1 MDGMARQFLAFELD
15 GKLYGADIAYI
26 NNVIEKDMPV
36 TRVPGMPDY
45 LEGVINLRG
54 EIIPVIDLRK
64 RLGMHGA
71 GYTDDTRIVIIEKD
85 ENVVGLKVDRINEV
99 LNLDDDHIDMAAEQE
114 GEDKPME
121 MLYGIGRFAG
131 EVIALI
137 DIDKIIEK

>member
-1 MDGMARQFLAFELD
+1 M
-15 GKLYGADIAYI
+15 
-26 NNVIEKDMPV
+26 
-36 TRVPGMPDY
+36 
-45 LEGVINLRG
+45 
-54 EIIPVIDLRK
+54 
-64 RLGMHGA
+64 
-71 GYTDDTRIVIIEKD
+71 
-85 ENVVGLKVDRINEV
+85 DRINEV